1 MAPTVPTVA
10 YVGYK
15 DGHKAIV
22 AVSLIKNYAPSSLT
36 DLQKDKDAYWRSRG
50 SEDEGFYPADVLELG
65 VTQTDLVKRLAKRRI
80 PVPDSIFEDGVSAT
94 EVMKKAVSAKDAAAK
109 VRAANKKKN
118 AATETAQHLLLLR
131 RRQRG
136 AQGSFTGRTAQKFS
150 SQTQAHHTTARI
162 PRAAGALQQPA
173 GQTWQIGVRPFAQ
186 ARGICQL
193 PGNPSCSTWR
203 V

>member
-65 VTQTDLVKRLAKRRI
+65 GEFLFHHIVHSNVVRMGCYDKWQMWRHSL
-80 PVPDSIFEDGVSAT
+80 FGV
-94 EVMKKAVSAKDAAAK
+94 
-109 VRAANKKKN
+109 
-118 AATETAQHLLLLR
+118 
-131 RRQRG
+131 
-136 AQGSFTGRTAQKFS
+136 
-150 SQTQAHHTTARI
+150 
-162 PRAAGALQQPA
+162 
-173 GQTWQIGVRPFAQ
+173 
-186 ARGICQL
+186 
-193 PGNPSCSTWR
+193 
-203 V
+203 